1 MLVFHESA
9 IPPATTDPDP
19 DPARRQHESAIPPAT
34 TGPDPDPARGEVFGV
49 VQDPDVT
56 TLPVRK
62 QGALFRARWWRV
74 VLDEVYQTP
83 SQPLPKK

>member
-19 DPARRQHESAIPPAT
+19 E
-34 TGPDPDPARGEVFGV
+34 PDPARGEVFGV

-74 VLDEVYQTP
+74 VLDEVYQPP
-83 SQPLPKK
+83 SPLIQRNKTIPKKNQTNKS